1 MPGTSIRDA
10 VALVAGELTSGD
22 GVPHLPELPAR
33 GPGGDMVGRTMG
45 ALALVAP
52 DLAVETTPAGW
63 RFADAPGRESRRA
76 AAWLDEDLDAWEE
89 GLAGFDGL
97 VASSFA
103 GPWTLAA
110 SVELRS
116 GERALRDP
124 GACRDLA
131 AALAHAVV
139 DHVEEVRRR
148 LPGARVSV
156 WIDEP
161 AMPEVL
167 LGAIPTQSGRGRY
180 AAIDEPVVEASL
192 RAVVDALQGAGAG
205 AVVHCCGA
213 RPPYDLFVRSGFDA
227 VSADLTLHDQHDDD
241 AVGELVE
248 AGRRLVAGI
257 VPAIHGP
264 LSEVGATVGVVRDLG
279 HRLGHSPEA
288 FAGSVLVSPTCGLA
302 GASPGHARE
311 VIALLRAAGRALR
324 EEEGGGRGDR

>member
-1 MPGTSIRDA
+1 MRWRSWHRTSPSRPPPRAGASPTRRDA
-10 VALVAGELTSGD
+10 S
-22 GVPHLPELPAR
+22 PAE
-33 GPGGDMVGRTMG
+33 P
-45 ALALVAP
+45 L
-52 DLAVETTPAGW
+52 
-63 RFADAPGRESRRA
+63 S
-76 AAWLDEDLDAWEE
+76 WLDEDLDAWEE

-248 AGRRLVAGI
+248 AGRRLVAGV